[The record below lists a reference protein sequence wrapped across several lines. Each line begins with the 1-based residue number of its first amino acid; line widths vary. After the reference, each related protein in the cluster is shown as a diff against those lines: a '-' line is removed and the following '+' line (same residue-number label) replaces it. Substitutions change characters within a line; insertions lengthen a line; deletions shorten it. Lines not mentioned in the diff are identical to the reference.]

1 MLKTLIAMLDFGSV
15 LNKLKIIFL
24 NDPVGDILVL
34 FEDLQL
40 FFLGMLV
47 NCGHNVQKEYSF
59 KN

>member
-40 FFLGMLV
+40 FF
-47 NCGHNVQKEYSF
+47 
-59 KN
+59 